1 MISRNWDAILDAIKR
16 ERRVAWMLLSN
27 ATVVSLD
34 DGILTLRFARDG
46 DVKGFTTSGCDA
58 DLQRVLASAFG
69 LNVRIRALS
78 GNDTGPGGDGRSR
91 LNAVPAR
98 PADPGPARMPPVASS
113 DGAAARDSGAAARQ
127 DRPGGGGLPRG
138 PGNPASP
145 GGGED
150 SSGAQSQKRPH
161 GAGAGGSARGPGREA
176 GGARANGTPAGDG
189 PAPAAPRANAASA
202 AAGNP
207 VIVDAI
213 ETPDAEDMASPGQAE
228 ITGMDLIQR
237 ELGGQI
243 IGEIED

>member
-78 GNDTGPGGDGRSR
+78 GNDPGPGGDGRSR

-113 DGAAARDSGAAARQ
+113 DGAARPRWRCGREAGPPR
-127 DRPGGGGLPRG
+127 RPG
-138 PGNPASP
+138 ASP
-145 GGGED
+145 RPRKPGPPGGRG
-150 SSGAQSQKRPH
+150 GQQRRPEPEAAPRR
-161 GAGAGGSARGPGREA
+161 GRRGSARGPGREA
-176 GGARANGTPAGDG
+176 GGG
-189 PAPAAPRANAASA
+189 
-202 AAGNP
+202 
-207 VIVDAI
+207 
-213 ETPDAEDMASPGQAE
+213 PGQ
-228 ITGMDLIQR
+228 R
-237 ELGGQI
+237 HSGG
-243 IGEIED
+243 